1 MSTTEQIKVSVIMPI
16 YNAYDYLRPAM
27 DSVIDQTLKEIEIVC
42 IDDGST
48 DHSLEIIKEY
58 QKADSRIRIIPENN
72 AGPSIARNKGLARCR
87 GEYVIFLDADDFYE
101 PTLLEKL
108 YERAVKDNLDLTI
121 AKFDIYNSRKA
132 FFEPAIDSDHHA
144 ILEEG
149 RVVSK
154 NEYPDQILQCA
165 TGYVWNKLYK
175 KAFLAE
181 KELTFLP
188 EIRVFE
194 DVYFVST
201 TLASADRIGRVDEIL
216 VHHRVYSAQSK
227 NKLFKKYYEQV
238 PVLYTRIKSHLM
250 SRGTFL
256 PLSQSFL
263 NLSASRCYKIYN
275 VLWNDAKEKF
285 WNMLHNAY
293 AEELGWTADDIGEI
307 EDEAVHDFVA
317 NILDFSHEQY
327 LNRVA
332 TGQTARVG
340 GVKRA
345 AKQYKK
351 RKRIRDFFKALLFRK
366 NKKSDTL

>member
-1 MSTTEQIKVSVIMPI
+1 MNTTEQIKVSVIMPI
-16 YNAYDYLRPAM
+16 YNAYDYLKPAM
-27 DSVIDQTLKEIEIVC
+27 DSVIDQTLREIEIVC

-58 QKADSRIRIIPENN
+58 QKSDSRIRIIPENN

-101 PTLLEKL
+101 PTLLRKL
-108 YERAVKDNLDLTI
+108 YDRAVNDRLDIAI

-132 FFEPAIDSDHHA
+132 FFEPAINSDHNE
-144 ILEEG
+144 ILDG
-149 RVVSK
+149 GKVVSK

-165 TGYVWNKLYK
+165 TGYVWNKLYRK
-175 KAFLAE
+175 SFLVE
-181 KELTFLP
+181 KELNFLP

-201 TLASADRIGRVDEIL
+201 TLAAADRIGRVDEVL

-227 NKLFKKYYEQV
+227 NRLFRKYYEQV
-238 PVLYTRIKSHLM
+238 PLLYARIKSHLM

-263 NLSASRCYKIYN
+263 NFSASRCYKIYN
-275 VLWNDAKEKF
+275 VLWSDAKEKF

-293 AEELGWTADDIGEI
+293 AEELGWTADDIGEVEGEEI
-307 EDEAVHDFVA
+307 HSFVA
-317 NILDFSHEQY
+317 NVLIYNHAQY
-327 LNRVA
+327 ETRLSM
-332 TGQTARVG
+332 GQTSPMG

-345 AKQYKK
+345 KKNYKQ
-351 RKRIRDFFKALLFRK
+351 RKRVRDFFKWLFGIGRKK
-366 NKKSDTL
+366 NKDD